1 MKKHVIA
8 VITGDIV
15 DSRGLSSAHYD
26 ELLKQLKNELTTFEA
41 SNKATFDIYRGDSF
55 QITFFCPWEAL
66 KAAILI
72 RLRLKSNN
80 YKIDVR
86 QSIAIGNV
94 KDLREDVKTST
105 GQAFILSG
113 KHLDEMKSH
122 RLVFSSE
129 NKLLNRH
136 IPIVVKLL
144 DTHLSS
150 LTPMQAEA
158 LYLYLLDDS
167 QTHAELANKLGKSRA
182 NTTKILNS
190 SEYLLVADSIQ
201 YFETL
206 VHEELNHD

>member
-15 DSRGLSSAHYD
+15 DSRNLSSAHYD
-26 ELLKQLKNELTTFEA
+26 ELLKQLKNELTSFEA
-41 SNKATFDIYRGDSF
+41 SDKATFDIYRGDSF
-55 QITFFCPWEAL
+55 QITFFCPWAAL

-72 RLRLKSNN
+72 RLKLKSNN

-113 KHLDEMKSH
+113 KNLDEMKSH

-150 LTPMQAEA
+150 LTSMQSEA
-158 LYLYLLDDS
+158 LYFYLLDDS
-167 QTHAELANKLGKSRA
+167 QTHAELASKLKKSRA
-182 NTTKILNS
+182 NTTKILNG
-190 SEYLLVADSIQ
+190 SEYLLVVDSIH

-206 VHEELNHD
+206 VREELNHD

>member
-15 DSRGLSSAHYD
+15 DSRSLSSARYD
-26 ELLKQLKNELTTFEA
+26 ELLKQLKNELKSFEA
-41 SNKATFDIYRGDSF
+41 SDKATFDIYRGDSF
-55 QITFFCPWEAL
+55 QITFFCPWAAL

-72 RLRLKSNN
+72 RLKLKSNI

-86 QSIAIGNV
+86 QSISIGNV
-94 KDLREDVKTST
+94 KDLREDVKTSI

-144 DTHLSS
+144 DTHISS
-150 LTPMQAEA
+150 LTSMQSQA
-158 LYLYLLDDS
+158 LYSYLLDDS
-167 QTHAELANKLGKSRA
+167 QTHAELANKLNKSRA
-182 NTTKILNS
+182 NTTKILNG
-190 SEYLLVADSIQ
+190 SEYRLVADSIH

-206 VHEELNHD
+206 VHDELNHD